1 MGRES
6 NTKSG
11 GIDLIIIMDLDASPE
26 QVREVEQEIER
37 VGLRPFMNP
46 GVERKVIAVLG
57 EVDVH
62 KADLVEHFSTMDG
75 VSRVDVIS
83 DLWKLASKS
92 YRPEGS
98 TVRVRDVVIGGN
110 RIVVMAGPCSIE
122 DEGQLL
128 EIAEAI
134 KESGASL
141 LRGGAFKPRTSP
153 YSFQGLG
160 EKGLKIMA
168 RVRDKVGL
176 PIVTEVIDTHDVHMV
191 ADYADVLQIGARN
204 MQNFALLKKAGNTNR
219 PVLLKRGPAA
229 KVKDLLMSAEYIMA
243 EGNQNVVLCERGIT
257 TFEDT
262 TRNTTDINALPVL
275 KRLTHLP
282 VILDPSHATGDWRYV
297 SPISLAGVA
306 AGADGLIVEVH
317 PDPGHARSDG
327 PQSLKPDKF
336 AELMAR
342 VRRVAEAVDRTV

>member
-1 MGRES
+1 
-6 NTKSG
+6 
-11 GIDLIIIMDLDASPE
+11 LIIIMDLNASPE
-26 QVREVEQEIER
+26 QIREVEQEIER

-57 EVDVH
+57 EMDVH

-98 TVRVRDVVIGGN
+98 TVRVQDVVIGGN
-110 RIVVMAGPCSIE
+110 RIVVAAGPCSVE

-128 EIAEAI
+128 EIAEAV

-176 PIVTEVIDTHDVHMV
+176 PIVTEVMDTHDVNMV
-191 ADYADVLQIGARN
+191 ADYADMLQIGARN

-243 EGNQNVVLCERGIT
+243 EGNQSVVLCERGIT

-282 VILDPSHATGDWRYV
+282 VMIDPSHATGDWRYV
-297 SPISLAGVA
+297 GPISLAGVA
-306 AGADGLIVEVH
+306 AGADGVIVEVH
-317 PDPGHARSDG
+317 PDPGHAKSDG

-336 AELMAR
+336 AELMGKL
-342 VRRVAEAVDRTV
+342 RRVAEAVDRTM